1 MYIKFVL
8 NIHLCIILEMKQVS
22 ADIPLYLWESFIAVI
37 EEKTLQKAADKL
49 HTTQPTITRHLH
61 QLEEALPL
69 NLFELRGRTK
79 VPTPFAL
86 QLHQKIR
93 TRLQFLPE
101 DIHQSLQQFANAEN
115 VSLTVAGDLEVLKR
129 FFGDVRF
136 SGKLHLRELR
146 TDDLKAELK
155 EGRYDVIVNRG
166 LVDTNLY
173 VCKKLFQE
181 ELTLVVPKKFAKSR
195 DLSDWKDRRSQ
206 FPMSLYS
213 EDLVFSQELRGK
225 VSVNFEVKDWTAIE
239 AHVQKGLSWSIIPSS
254 FVQKNANYYSAPYS
268 IRGAKMPTDFYIYYR
283 RDLSRQTW
291 FKKFLENVI
300 TK

>member
-1 MYIKFVL
+1 
-8 NIHLCIILEMKQVS
+8 MKQVS

-49 HTTQPTITRHLH
+49 RTTQPTITRHLH

-93 TRLQFLPE
+93 MRLQFLPE
-101 DIHQSLQQFANAEN
+101 DIHQSLQQFAKSEN
-115 VSLTVAGDLEVLKR
+115 VSLTIAGDLEVLKR
-129 FFGDVRF
+129 FFCTVNF
-136 SGKLHLRELR
+136 SGKLTLRESH
-146 TDDLKAELK
+146 TDDLKKELK
-155 EGRYDVIVNRG
+155 DGRYDVIVNRG
-166 LVDTNLY
+166 LVDTSLY
-173 VCKKLFQE
+173 ICKKLFQE
-181 ELTLVVPKKFAKSR
+181 EFTLVVPKKFAKNK

-213 EDLVFSQELRGK
+213 EDLVLSQELRGK
-225 VSVNFEVKDWTAIE
+225 MSVNFEVNDWTAIE

-254 FVQKNANYYSAPYS
+254 YVKKNSNYYSSPYS
-268 IRGAKMPTDFYIYYR
+268 IRGAKMLTDFYIYYR
-283 RDLSRQTW
+283 RDLSRQIW
-291 FKKFLENVI
+291 FKDFLENIVE
-300 TK
+300 KSKSR